1 MGLRVHNLFDKMLA
15 INFHGSEINSGRLF
29 GNIILFEFC
38 DLITTFPPA
47 ELRCRFVVVYSRAAN
62 SIGMTTDN
70 YKSTGVSG
78 AGFCKDR
85 VFRGFTLKLKLSS
98 VISELL

>member
-1 MGLRVHNLFDKMLA
+1 MGLRVHNLFDNMLA

-47 ELRCRFVVVYSRAAN
+47 ELQCRSVVVHSRAAN
-62 SIGMTTDN
+62 SIGMSTYN
-70 YKSTGVSG
+70 HKSTGVSG
-78 AGFCKDR
+78 AGFCKDK
-85 VFRGFTLKLKLSS
+85 VFRGFT
-98 VISELL
+98 VEAEAVFRNI